1 MWNTCSTWDDFDRF
15 VGTITGRETLHNTI
29 VITYQ
34 TVTEDESMDQ
44 EPDDDENLSSEEETG
59 FTREVIEA
67 IYETLHKRKR
77 P

>member
-34 TVTEDESMDQ
+34 TVTEDESMDP
-44 EPDDDENLSSEEETG
+44 EPDDDVNLSSEEE
-59 FTREVIEA
+59 E
-67 IYETLHKRKR
+67 ETFMKKKQVLQEKL
-77 P
+77 